1 MGEEAQPDNYMF
13 KAYSDYY
20 GADDYGDQLIKAA
33 FDGTATSFP
42 DGGNQDFSAMGADGK
57 EQVIKKAT
65 AYINTL
71 MYVMYELE
79 DALVVCSQG
88 APFVEDIHAWDEA
101 VCFYTGSLPQG
112 EGVLA
117 HRLAEKRCAEW
128 GTCNDDETS
137 PLNDKVFELWNK
149 GQEQILEGD
158 CTGARATVDEYNKLW
173 IQPLIQ
179 GTLSYAYEIAEMGGG
194 EKEMAEGA
202 VFMAAVVPAINMYNA
217 EAASVIYDNMKFGA
231 TPDVAAVKAAFE
243 SVYEDIGVTCDEIG
257 GFINENG
264 TYYPGMEPCGA
275 AEVTATDAPADAAT
289 PATGTSGGASLA
301 AFATHAVMMIA
312 AVVGFA

>member
-42 DGGNQDFSAMGADGK
+42 AGGNQDFSAMGADGK

-79 DALVVCSQG
+79 DALVVCNQG

-117 HRLAEKRCAEW
+117 HRLAEKQCREW
-128 GTCNDDETS
+128 GTCNDDQTS
-137 PLNDKVFELWNK
+137 PLNDKVFKLWNK

-173 IQPLIQ
+173 IQPFIQ
-179 GTLSYAYEIAEMGGG
+179 GTLSHAYEIAEMGAG

-202 VFMAAVVPAINMYNA
+202 IYMAAVVPAINMYNA
-217 EAASVIYDNMKFGA
+217 EAASVIYENMKFGA

-257 GFINENG
+257 GFINEND

-275 AEVTATDAPADAAT
+275 EVTATDAPADGPT
-289 PATGTSGGASLA
+289 PASTSGGASLA